1 MVRKFGIAFV
11 AVTTLVLTASVA
23 FAGISFNPSA
33 APSGTHVQTGT
44 PSCTAIG
51 NTVSC
56 SSYELA
62 GVGNANATATLSA
75 TYSATVDC
83 TNKGGKLVPVK
94 STVQTAPSTT
104 GELEPKNGRLAV
116 PALSGP
122 PAPSAASFLNA
133 AVCPN
138 GNWTKSLAGG
148 SPTLESWTYTLTFAG
163 FTGAYITI
171 TP

>member
-1 MVRKFGIAFV
+1 MLRKFGIALV
-11 AVTTLVLTASVA
+11 TVTTLVLTASVA
-23 FAGISFNPSA
+23 FGAISFNASA
-33 APSGTHVQTGT
+33 APNGTHVQSGT
-44 PSCTAIG
+44 PSCSVSG
-51 NTVSC
+51 NTVNC

-75 TYSATVDC
+75 TFTATVDC
-83 TNKGGKLVPVK
+83 TNNGGKLVPVK

-116 PALSGP
+116 PALTGP
-122 PAPSAASFLNA
+122 GAPSAASFLA
-133 AVCPN
+133 AATCPN

-148 SPTLESWTYTLTFAG
+148 SPTLVSWTYTLTFTG
-163 FTGAYITI
+163 FSGAYITI

>member
-1 MVRKFGIAFV
+1 MFRKVGVVV
-11 AVTTLVLTASVA
+11 AALATLVLTVSVA
-23 FAGISFNPSA
+23 MATTTFNAAA
-33 APSGTHVQTGT
+33 APNGTHVQSGT
-44 PSCTAIG
+44 PECTVSG
-51 NTVSC
+51 NTVTC

-75 TYSATVDC
+75 TFSATVDC

-94 STVQTAPSTT
+94 STVQQAPSST
-104 GELEPKNGRLAV
+104 GQLEPKNGRLEV
-116 PALSGP
+116 PQLVGP
-122 PAPSAASFLNA
+122 AAPSAQSFLDA

-148 SPTLESWTYTLTFAG
+148 SPTLESWTYTLTFTG
-163 FTGAYITI
+163 FGAAYITI

>member
-1 MVRKFGIAFV
+1 MVRKIGIALV
-11 AVTTLVLTASVA
+11 AVAALVLTTTVA
-23 FAGISFNPSA
+23 LAGISFNAAA
-33 APSGTHVQTGT
+33 APSGTHVQAGT
-44 PSCTAIG
+44 PTCTVSG

-75 TYSATVDC
+75 TFSATVDC
-83 TNKGGKLVPVK
+83 TNNGGKLVPVK
-94 STVQTAPSTT
+94 STVQSAPSTT
-104 GELEPKNGRLAV
+104 GQLEPKNGRLAV

-122 PAPSAASFLNA
+122 GAPSAASFLA
-133 AVCPN
+133 AATCPN

-148 SPTLESWTYTLTFAG
+148 SPTLVSWTYTLTFAG
-163 FTGAYITI
+163 FSGSYITI

>member
-1 MVRKFGIAFV
+1 MVRKFSIAIATLTILALTV
-11 AVTTLVLTASVA
+11 SVGLAATT
-23 FAGISFNPSA
+23 FNPAA

-44 PSCTAIG
+44 PSCTQVG
-51 NTVSC
+51 NTVNC
-56 SSYELA
+56 TSYELA

-94 STVQTAPSTT
+94 SSVQAAPSTT

-122 PAPSAASFLNA
+122 PAPSEQAFLDAAT
-133 AVCPN
+133 CPN
-138 GNWTKSLAGG
+138 GNWTKSVAEGD
-148 SPTLESWTYTLTFAG
+148 PTLETWTYTLTFAG

>member
-1 MVRKFGIAFV
+1 MVRKFGIAIA
-11 AVTTLVLTASVA
+11 AVTTLVLTASVGLA
-23 FAGISFNPSA
+23 ATTFNPSA

-44 PSCTAIG
+44 PSCTQVG
-51 NTVSC
+51 NTVNC

-94 STVQTAPSTT
+94 SSVQAAPSST

-122 PAPSAASFLNA
+122 PAPSTQAFLDAAT
-133 AVCPN
+133 CPN
-138 GNWTKSLAGG
+138 GNWTKSLAPGD
-148 SPTLESWTYTLTFAG
+148 PTLETWTYTLTFTG